1 LLRYWTADRLARR
14 GLPHPEC
21 CPLSLCDQ
29 HEETIEHLLISC
41 VFVRKF
47 WFELLRLF
55 GLHAFAPQHND
66 FLQEWWRIQSSKLD
80 GLFQKGFNS
89 LVVLGAWVLWKH
101 RNRCVF
107 QEGYSNLNI
116 ALSNARD
123 EVLVWSLAGAK
134 GLSFLQGFDPGIQD
148 S

>member
-1 LLRYWTADRLARR
+1 MTSSRTTRSGRR
-14 GLPHPEC
+14 ERQRSSCTRGTP
-21 CPLSLCDQ
+21 SF
-29 HEETIEHLLISC
+29 TIPC
-41 VFVRKF
+41 RKF